1 MNNSNT
7 NSQTQSQNF
16 SLDEVIANK
25 TVASLYK
32 VLPSSILAT
41 IIVATFIITV
51 LWQVIDTTILT
62 IWFAVIVSINLVRFA
77 LYKIYIRN
85 KNKIFDWE
93 KVFFILLLV
102 NALGFSC
109 VSIWL
114 LPDVDSVYHYFPVMV
129 LIGMSAG
136 SVSSLSYR
144 MKNIISYF
152 ILLLGPIFVVEV
164 LIGTYISYSV
174 AMMCVLLALFSLGN
188 ARRFNQTE
196 IENITL
202 HYKSKKLH
210 QELVTSRNIAIDAN
224 NTKTNFISMISH
236 ELRTPLNAML
246 GYSQLL
252 KMSDSPALNEEQD
265 EQAQGII
272 DSGKHLLSLIEDLL
286 DLSKIEAAQLS
297 VTIEDVSL
305 KNTLDESIAILEPI
319 AIAHHS
325 DITVTLKN
333 DYLVRADHKRLKQI
347 FINLISNAIKYNHEY
362 GRISISANK
371 IPDGFIRIS
380 VSDDGNGLTVEQ
392 QSELFQIFKRFDE
405 KEEGLGLGLFITKKL
420 VTVMGGK
427 IGVKSQVNEGS
438 IFWFDLLLVK

>member
-1 MNNSNT
+1 MNNSND
-7 NSQTQSQNF
+7 NSLIQSQNL
-16 SLDEVIANK
+16 SLEEVIVQK

-41 IIVATFIITV
+41 IIVATFIVTV

-62 IWFAVIVSINLVRFA
+62 IWFAVLVSINIVRFA
-77 LYKIYIRN
+77 LYKMYIRN
-85 KNKIFDWE
+85 KNKVFDWE
-93 KVFFILLLV
+93 KAFFILLLV
-102 NALGFSC
+102 NGLGFSC

-114 LPDVDSVYHYFPVMV
+114 LPDVDSVYHYFPEMV
-129 LIGMSAG
+129 LIGMSAA
-136 SVSSLSYR
+136 SVSSLSFR
-144 MKNIISYF
+144 MKNIVSYF
-152 ILLLGPIFVVEV
+152 ILLLGPVFVVEV
-164 LIGTYISYSV
+164 LIGTFISYSV

-196 IENITL
+196 IENIIL

-210 QELVTSRNIAIDAN
+210 QELVNSRNIAIDAN
-224 NTKTNFISMISH
+224 NMKTNFISMISH

-246 GYSQLL
+246 GFSQLL

-297 VTIEDVSL
+297 VKIEDVSL
-305 KNTLDESIAILEPI
+305 KNALDESITILEPV
-319 AIAHHS
+319 ASAHHS
-325 DITVTLKN
+325 DITITLNN

-362 GRISISANK
+362 GKISISASK
-371 IPDGFIRIS
+371 ISDGFIRIS
-380 VSDDGNGLTVEQ
+380 VSDDGNGLTAEQ
-392 QSELFQIFKRFDE
+392 QSELFQVFKRFDD

-427 IGVKSQVNEGS
+427 IGVKSQINEGS
-438 IFWFDLLLVK
+438 IFWFDLLLVE